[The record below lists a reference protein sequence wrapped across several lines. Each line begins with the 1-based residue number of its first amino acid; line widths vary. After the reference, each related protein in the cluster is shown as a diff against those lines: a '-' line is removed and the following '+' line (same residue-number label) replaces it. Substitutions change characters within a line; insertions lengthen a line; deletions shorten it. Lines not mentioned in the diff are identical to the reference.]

1 MVAVPLLAEKSMP
14 IMFLKEYS
22 HLYSCMASG
31 RVIQRPRIVSLKLH
45 KTQEVKNIFISGN
58 SVIPCSVSFNPGLA
72 LTGFKTTQPG
82 EVWFWWDSLRTSKT
96 AVDHGGY
103 LWYSHLP
110 WLLSGRP
117 NFDRQPVVF
126 RWHLQFLEQELATVL
141 QTLVF
146 LAPWNRCSR
155 FDQVCFK
162 LRPQSNHK
170 NFVWTEQ
177 QLGQSLPYSKSP
189 FLIRPPCWY
198 DQDST
203 VSSPCMHGLQA
214 KKPEIKKRPGRLLAI
229 GTTLKASQRKIN
241 NYKDWVE

>member
-1 MVAVPLLAEKSMP
+1 
-14 IMFLKEYS
+14 MFLKEYS

-170 NFVWTEQ
+170 ISSDPNNSSVSHCLIQ
-177 QLGQSLPYSKSP
+177 RGP
-189 FLIRPPCWY
+189 F
-198 DQDST
+198 
-203 VSSPCMHGLQA
+203 
-214 KKPEIKKRPGRLLAI
+214 
-229 GTTLKASQRKIN
+229 
-241 NYKDWVE
+241 